1 LFGFSQTTISKRLL
15 KIPANLANEAVIFFV
30 VCEKTPH
37 MNLLMLI
44 GTQTGN
50 TETVAESVAQH
61 LAQEGHSI
69 HFVDL
74 ADAYP
79 EILLEYN
86 HLILATSTWG
96 DGELPDNA
104 LDFFETFLTLAP
116 ELSHLQFAIL
126 ALGDHT
132 YDPYFCK
139 AGEIFDTTLSRFG
152 AQKAFSTYEIDAGP
166 TREDIRGACY
176 WSSQVCAS
184 FSGEPAP
191 FG

>member
-1 LFGFSQTTISKRLL
+1 
-15 KIPANLANEAVIFFV
+15 
-30 VCEKTPH
+30 

-61 LAQEGHSI
+61 LAQEGHTI

-79 EILLEYN
+79 EMLLDYN
-86 HLILATSTWG
+86 YLILAISTWG

-104 LDFFETFLTLAP
+104 LDFYETFLTLAP
-116 ELSHLQFAIL
+116 ALSHLQFAIL

-139 AGEIFDTTLSRFG
+139 AGEIFTEILTRFG
-152 AQKAFSTYEIDAGP
+152 ARKALPTHEIDAGP
-166 TREDIRGACY
+166 TREDIRRACH
-176 WSSQVCAS
+176 WSSQVCTS
-184 FSGEPAP
+184 FSGEPP
-191 FG
+191 LFG